1 LCLPRCLVFSLK
13 WENNPSLCITEMH
26 TTFIYFITS
35 ECNKYLLQRH
45 HILKINSN
53 TKKTLPERSPIIS
66 DSDSMRK
73 SPTALA
79 VYISCYYLRS
89 VALSIHVMP
98 IFH

>member
-13 WENNPSLCITEMH
+13 WENNLSLCITEMH
-26 TTFIYFITS
+26 TTFIYFIIF
-35 ECNKYLLQRH
+35 EGNKYLLQRH

-53 TKKTLPERSPIIS
+53 TKKTLLERSPIIS

-79 VYISCYYLRS
+79 VYIPCYHFWS
-89 VALSIHVMP
+89 VALRIHVLP
-98 IFH
+98 ILH